1 LSAVIEILHAI
12 LPASTVT
19 VIAGCSV
26 RALRHVLRHGPEA
39 IAALVAIFARDQR
52 RSLSKRAIDVLKIIQ
67 RKELCDGKAPAR
79 PSGRGP
85 AGCCRQADS
94 ARRPVCSASCR
105 AKSSA

>member
-26 RALRHVLRHGPEA
+26 RALRHVLRYGPEA

-52 RSLSKRAIDVLKIIQ
+52 RSLSKRAIDVLKIIH
-67 RKELCDGKAPAR
+67 RKELCDGKAPG
-79 PSGRGP
+79 PSFGQG
-85 AGCCRQADS
+85 
-94 ARRPVCSASCR
+94 ASGVL
-105 AKSSA
+105 SSG